1 MSSVNP
7 LVSVV
12 VPNYNYADYL
22 APRIDSI
29 LRQTF
34 SDFELLLLDD
44 CSTDH
49 SVSVMKKYASD
60 PRVVAID
67 VNQTNTGSPFPQ
79 WMKGIKMA
87 RGKYVWIAEADDL
100 AEPDFLS
107 TLVAAAES
115 HPDLSFCYAGSLLI
129 DSAGEVSSRDINH
142 WGRRAAKPHAC
153 FDGKLYAERNLYWK
167 SYVVNASGALFRRD
181 KALQLS
187 DSPFLGMRYCGDWLF
202 WFSMALLGDVVEVY
216 QNLNFF
222 RQHAAKV
229 TNASRVSGGGVN
241 EDITVVREMES
252 KLPLLSTYKRR
263 LRHGMLFKKIIRLHL
278 PADVEHPILQR
289 LETELGGTRADYRL
303 MLFNRVLRWLNPF
316 LVTPRRDRL

>member
-1 MSSVNP
+1 MSSLNP

-100 AEPDFLS
+100 D
-107 TLVAAAES
+107 
-115 HPDLSFCYAGSLLI
+115 
-129 DSAGEVSSRDINH
+129 R
-142 WGRRAAKPHAC
+142 
-153 FDGKLYAERNLYWK
+153 K
-167 SYVVNASGALFRRD
+167 SVV
-181 KALQLS
+181 
-187 DSPFLGMRYCGDWLF
+187 
-202 WFSMALLGDVVEVY
+202 
-216 QNLNFF
+216 
-222 RQHAAKV
+222 
-229 TNASRVSGGGVN
+229 
-241 EDITVVREMES
+241 
-252 KLPLLSTYKRR
+252 
-263 LRHGMLFKKIIRLHL
+263 
-278 PADVEHPILQR
+278 
-289 LETELGGTRADYRL
+289 
-303 MLFNRVLRWLNPF
+303 
-316 LVTPRRDRL
+316 

>member
-115 HPDLSFCYAGSLLI
+115 HPDLAFCMPAPFSLTQPAKSLRVTSTTGGAAPRSLTPASMGNSMLSEISIGRVMWSMPVGHFSVVTKRCSCRIPPSFRCAIVATGFSGSAWL
-129 DSAGEVSSRDINH
+129 
-142 WGRRAAKPHAC
+142 C
-153 FDGKLYAERNLYWK
+153 
-167 SYVVNASGALFRRD
+167 
-181 KALQLS
+181 
-187 DSPFLGMRYCGDWLF
+187 LGMWLR
-202 WFSMALLGDVVEVY
+202 S
-216 QNLNFF
+216 
-222 RQHAAKV
+222 
-229 TNASRVSGGGVN
+229 
-241 EDITVVREMES
+241 I
-252 KLPLLSTYKRR
+252 
-263 LRHGMLFKKIIRLHL
+263 KI
-278 PADVEHPILQR
+278 
-289 LETELGGTRADYRL
+289 
-303 MLFNRVLRWLNPF
+303 
-316 LVTPRRDRL
+316 